1 MSRACG
7 AWGLHV
13 SISIRT
19 FMYDCPYSHV
29 RTLSSAIERHVM
41 ADDKQDARRRLIEAA
56 AYELLVEKGYR
67 ATSMLTIAK
76 RASASNSDTLPMV
89 RQQAGF
95 DPRTRG
101 RECPRCARVA
111 RDECDDRC
119 RRLATLRKV
128 GPLLLGVVTGQKAVI
143 LNRAAVSDINETAT
157 LGATIAASGR
167 ETIRPLIQSLLARAR
182 TAGTL
187 AFDDAD
193 DPTGDLSQPAHRRSA
208 DPTGDRRA

>member
-1 MSRACG
+1 
-7 AWGLHV
+7 
-13 SISIRT
+13 
-19 FMYDCPYSHV
+19 
-29 RTLSSAIERHVM
+29 M

-67 ATSMLTIAK
+67 PTSMLTIAK
-76 RASASNSDTLPMV
+76 RASASNETLY
-89 RQQAGF
+89 RWYGSKQALI
-95 DPRTRG
+95 RALV
-101 RECPRCARVA
+101 EENA
-111 RDECDDRC
+111 RDVRELLETSATTDADA
-119 RRLATLRKV
+119 LATLRKV

-193 DPTGDLSQPAHRRSA
+193 DPTGIYLSLLIGDLQIQRVIGVREILDA
-208 DPTGDRRA
+208 DEIRRRADRTILLFLRLFSSRKPST

>member
-1 MSRACG
+1 
-7 AWGLHV
+7 
-13 SISIRT
+13 
-19 FMYDCPYSHV
+19 
-29 RTLSSAIERHVM
+29 M

-76 RASASNSDTLPMV
+76 RASASNETLY
-89 RQQAGF
+89 RWYGSKQALI
-95 DPRTRG
+95 RALV
-101 RECPRCARVA
+101 EENA
-111 RDECDDRC
+111 RDVRELLETSATTDADA
-119 RRLATLRKV
+119 LATLRKV

-193 DPTGDLSQPAHRRSA
+193 DPTGIYLSLLIGDLQIQRVIGVREILDA
-208 DPTGDRRA
+208 DEIRRRADRSMMLFLRLFGSRKPST